1 MGKTCRGISTG
12 NFLKMYSGLKT
23 ILERRSWLFRYR
35 TKKAGHLPVF
45 FVLTRQLSK
54 YRNLLWDLLILLLF
68 PTLPLPLPTSPQ
80 NTSWSCP
87 SECIWVTSEDA
98 EPSYGKSEKRSWFQ
112 TPSASVLCAA
122 GGEGCVLPSL
132 SVAGLWFGLSDI
144 QFLHYDGS
152 WRLVVSCSS
161 SLSKRENLVLRVVF
175 KIRSY
180 QQLLAGVLS
189 DGKGRFSLSPA
200 PYHPFPL
207 VQASI
212 ELLFGIFC
220 ILVNTSS
227 IYCSSLGDEN
237 TEQLSIIA

>member
-1 MGKTCRGISTG
+1 MEFTDFITIPHPPTTPPHLTPKH
-12 NFLKMYSGLKT
+12 
-23 ILERRSWLFRYR
+23 ILE
-35 TKKAGHLPVF
+35 
-45 FVLTRQLSK
+45 LSI
-54 YRNLLWDLLILLLF
+54 RVCLSHQWGCGTLLWEIRKKILI
-68 PTLPLPLPTSPQ
+68 S
-80 NTSWSCP
+80 NTQC
-87 SECIWVTSEDA
+87 
-98 EPSYGKSEKRSWFQ
+98 
-112 TPSASVLCAA
+112 LCSMCSRRWGTCA
-122 GGEGCVLPSL
+122 PF

-180 QQLLAGVLS
+180 QQLLAGMLS

-212 ELLFGIFC
+212 ELSSGIFC

-237 TEQLSIIA
+237 TEQLSVIA